1 MALTINGKKVLGYAL
16 GDTEFYS
23 IDAINA
29 SDPLEFT
36 YNTSTTPYGVDVSL
50 SQQLASTSTLTIK
63 DLIDK
68 GEKIRLILTFY
79 NTSYKSYF
87 SLASGIVDLSKP
99 DSNGHF
105 NFQWRNGAT
114 QTNTYCC
121 SVSSTSKFTIYS
133 STINT
138 YPTNGYTTPS
148 HMIIIY
154 SDES

>member
-1 MALTINGKKVLGYAL
+1 MTTLMKDGKEVVALAL

-23 IDAINA
+23 IDAIHV

-50 SQQLASTSTLTIK
+50 SQQLASNSTLTIK

-79 NTSYKSYF
+79 NTSYKSYV

-105 NFQWRNGAT
+105 NFQWRNWT
-114 QTNTYCC
+114 TPTNTYCC
-121 SVSSTSKFTIYS
+121 SISSTSKFTIYS
-133 STINT
+133 SAINT
-138 YPTNGYTTPS
+138 YPTSGYTPNN
-148 HMIIIY
+148 MIIIY